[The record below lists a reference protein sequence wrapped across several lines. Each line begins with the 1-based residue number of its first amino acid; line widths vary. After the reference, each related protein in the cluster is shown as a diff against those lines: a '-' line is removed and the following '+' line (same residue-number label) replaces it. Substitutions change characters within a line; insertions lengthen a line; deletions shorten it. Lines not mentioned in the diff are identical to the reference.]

1 MCVCDGGGGEG
12 EGGDVLYFLLCT
24 KQDVLNVETVEI
36 DGLSQ
41 AALNKQ
47 LHEGM
52 HVFTSS
58 IH

>member
-1 MCVCDGGGGEG
+1 MGGCV
-12 EGGDVLYFLLCT
+12 VLLT
-24 KQDVLNVETVEI
+24 VQDVLNMETVEI

-41 AALNKQ
+41 VALNKQ